1 MIKIYNIVIYFVLLA
16 IKTHALLNNK
26 SREWVKGRKNIFKK
40 LEEQLINENQIAWF
54 HCASLGEYE
63 QVKELIRQYKINY
76 SDYKIL
82 LTFFSPSGYKNFK
95 SNNNVDYVFYL
106 PIDTKKNTQKF
117 IKTVNPK
124 IAFFVKSEFWFN
136 YLNELSIQK
145 IPTFHI
151 SSVFRKNDFIL
162 NKSFSVDI
170 LKKSTHFF
178 LQDLESEKTLKNKK
192 ILNYSVVGDTR
203 FDAIQSNNQ
212 LKISFA
218 DIAEFC
224 NKKTTIIFASV
235 WPHDEHIFI
244 DFIQKNSNYNY
255 LVAPHEINY
264 SKKIASILSGQLYS
278 NYNKKLNNNVL
289 IIDSIGIL
297 KNLYKYCAVAYV
309 GGGFGNGIHNILEA
323 SYHNIPVIFGPQHN
337 KFNEAKSLIKI
348 NGAKTI
354 KNYKGFIKSINDI
367 KNWYNTQATK
377 AYFEQNFG
385 ASQKVIDYLK
395 TNKL

>member
-1 MIKIYNIVIYFVLLA
+1 MIRIYNIIIYFVLLV
-16 IKTHALLNNK
+16 IKTHALFNNK

-40 LEEQLINENQIAWF
+40 LEEQLINESQIAWF

-63 QVKELIRQYKINY
+63 KVKELIHQYKINY

-95 SNNNVDYVFYL
+95 SNNNIDYLFYL

-151 SSVFRKNDFIL
+151 SSVFRENDFIL
-162 NKSFSVDI
+162 NKSFSSDI

-192 ILNYSVVGDTR
+192 ILNCSVVGDTR
-203 FDAIQSNNQ
+203 FDAIHSNNK

-224 NKKTTIIFASV
+224 NKKPTIIFASV

-244 DFIQKNSNYNY
+244 DFIQKNPNYNY

-264 SKKIASILSGQLYS
+264 SKKIASQLSGQLYS

-297 KNLYKYCAVAYV
+297 KNLYKYCSVAYI
-309 GGGFGNGIHNILEA
+309 GGGFGYGIHNILEA

-354 KNYKGFIKSINDI
+354 KNYKDFVKSINEI
-367 KNWYNTQATK
+367 ENWYNTQATK

-395 TNKL
+395 NNKL